1 MATSAWPLPSR
12 AARIAATWPSIMPL
26 GPTMSAPADAW
37 ATAIC
42 PYRSRVASLSTSPD
56 SVSSPQWPWSVYS
69 SRHRS
74 AMSTVAP
81 PTSADRSARADVRI
95 PAGSSAAEPRASLT
109 AGTPKIMS
117 PPTPAST
124 ASAAALRSLSRVCW
138 TTPGMELTGCGS
150 RIPSL
155 TNIGST
161 RSDGWTLVW
170 ATRRRSAAV
179 RRSLRGRAAGN
190 SAVTAAPWGLS
201 QCWWSQCWLP
211 QAAAGAAAALAW
223 LPYGLARGD
232 GRVADARPVFGER
245 VHQGRGRGFRCGHV
259 HPEPELG
266 RGARGLRPDN
276 GDHRD
281 RVRLPGDA
289 DQVPHRG

>member
-1 MATSAWPLPSR
+1 
-12 AARIAATWPSIMPL
+12 
-26 GPTMSAPADAW
+26 
-37 ATAIC
+37 
-42 PYRSRVASLSTSPD
+42 
-56 SVSSPQWPWSVYS
+56 
-69 SRHRS
+69 
-74 AMSTVAP
+74 
-81 PTSADRSARADVRI
+81 
-95 PAGSSAAEPRASLT
+95 
-109 AGTPKIMS
+109 
-117 PPTPAST
+117 
-124 ASAAALRSLSRVCW
+124 
-138 TTPGMELTGCGS
+138 
-150 RIPSL
+150 
-155 TNIGST
+155 ST

-245 VHQGRGRGFRCGHV
+245 VH
-259 HPEPELG
+259 PEPELG